1 MAEVLVNGS
10 HIAYEVIGEGQ
21 PVILTPGGR
30 FGKDVPGLRPLG
42 ERLAARMQVIL
53 WDRPNAG
60 ASDFKFTGRT
70 ESEMAA
76 DDLAGLLRTL
86 DVGPAVLAGGSAGS
100 RVSLIAAIRHPDVV
114 SKLIMWM
121 TSGGAFGT
129 MYLAM
134 QYILPYVAEA
144 WLGGMEAV
152 ASMAQVQEN
161 LAANPRNREILL
173 TMDAAEF
180 IATLTRWLDAYIP
193 KPSQP
198 VPGVEEQ
205 DIRRVS
211 ASTLIFRNG
220 DGDIYHAAEVSARLH
235 ELIEGSV
242 LAEPPWPRDEWFQT
256 KQRTTAGRG
265 NFFDDWHMLATP
277 IMAFIDG
284 DLASISDATT
294 RSGPHG

>member
-1 MAEVLVNGS
+1 MPEVFVNGS
-10 HIAYEVIGEGQ
+10 HITYEVIGDGP

-42 ERLAARMQVIL
+42 ERLAERMQVIL

-60 ASDFKFTGRT
+60 ASDFKFIGRT

-76 DDLAGLLRTL
+76 DDLAGLLRAL

-100 RVSLIAAIRHPDVV
+100 RVSLIAAVRHPDVV

-121 TSGGAFGT
+121 LSGGAFGT
-129 MYLAM
+129 MFLAM

-152 ASMAQVQEN
+152 ANMAQLQEN
-161 LAANPRNREILL
+161 IEANPRNRDILL
-173 TMDAAEF
+173 QTDPADF
-180 IATLTRWLDAYIP
+180 IAALTRWLDAYVP

-198 VPGVEEQ
+198 VPGVEED
-205 DIRRVS
+205 DIRGVTVP
-211 ASTLIFRNG
+211 TLIFRNG
-220 DGDIYHAAEVSARLH
+220 DGDIYHAAEVTEKLH

-256 KQRTTAGRG
+256 KLRTAAGKG
-265 NFFDDWHMLATP
+265 NFFDDWHMLADP
-277 IMAFIDG
+277 IMEFVE
-284 DLASISDATT
+284 
-294 RSGPHG
+294 R

>member
-1 MAEVLVNGS
+1 MPEVIVNGS
-10 HIAYEVIGEGQ
+10 HIAYEVIGEGP

-30 FGKDVPGLRPLG
+30 FGMGVPGLRPLG
-42 ERLAARMQVIL
+42 ELLAKRMQVIL

-60 ASDFKFTGRT
+60 ASDFKFTGGT

-76 DDLAGLLRTL
+76 DDLAGLLRAL

-121 TSGGAFGT
+121 ASGGEFGT
-129 MYLAM
+129 MFLAM

-152 ASMAQVQEN
+152 AHMVQLQEN
-161 LAANPRNREILL
+161 IEANPRNRDILL
-173 TMDAAEF
+173 QMEPAEF
-180 IATLTRWLDAYIP
+180 IEVLTRWLRAYIP

-211 ASTLIFRNG
+211 VPTLIFRNG
-220 DGDIYHAAEVSARLH
+220 DGDIYHAAEVTARLH
-235 ELIEGSV
+235 EVINGSV
-242 LAEPPWPRDEWFQT
+242 LVEPPWPRDEWFQT
-256 KQRTTAGRG
+256 KRRAAAGKG
-265 NFFDDWHMLATP
+265 NFFDDWHMLAAP
-277 IMAFIDG
+277 IMDFIE
-284 DLASISDATT
+284 
-294 RSGPHG
+294 R